1 MEQKD
6 IETGSLDQGKG
17 GNLSR
22 DIIPDIH
29 DEVCDANADSSHGY
43 VAGWRL
49 AIIMASTTFVSL
61 LVLLD
66 STIIGNV
73 SAYTQ
78 AKKKEFLSFIN
89 IVTHMVR
96 QSPAS
101 LMNFIL
107 SQTPDGTEQCTSL
120 QSEYQ
125 IVPKPNITVG
135 QFLMR

>member
-6 IETGSLDQGKG
+6 IETGSVDQGKE

-29 DEVCDANADSSHGY
+29 DEVRDANADSSHGY
-43 VAGWRL
+43 VAGWQL
-49 AIIMASTTFVSL
+49 AIIMVSTTFVSL

-78 AKKKEFLSFIN
+78 AKRIFILIN
-89 IVTHMVR
+89 IVAHMVR

-125 IVPKPNITVG
+125 IVPKANITVG